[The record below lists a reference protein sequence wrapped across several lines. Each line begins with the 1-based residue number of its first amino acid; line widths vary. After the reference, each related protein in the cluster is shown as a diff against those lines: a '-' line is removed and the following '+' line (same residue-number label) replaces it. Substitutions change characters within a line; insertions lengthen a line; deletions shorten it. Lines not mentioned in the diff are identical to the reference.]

1 VTALVA
7 VETVLLV
14 LLVVLVAGLL
24 RSHAEILRRLGPA
37 GPDGAASPVPAPPT
51 AAGTRPRGTPP
62 APIMGTSPAGDVL
75 ALDLAG
81 AGAGEGA
88 GEGAGGGEGAAEPTL
103 LAFLTSGC
111 TTCQGFWDTLSEPR
125 LPSGVRTVIVTRGAD
140 SESPSRIGKLAP
152 EGIPVV
158 MSSEAWRDYQIPGA
172 PYFVLA
178 DGEVRGE
185 GAATTWQALA
195 ALVTD
200 AVEDG
205 RSENADA
212 RGRDIDRV
220 FAAAGIG
227 PEDPSLY
234 PAGRPGDQE
243 G

>member
-37 GPDGAASPVPAPPT
+37 SDDLSPTTPAPASAAS
-51 AAGTRPRGTPP
+51 RPRGTPP
-62 APIMGTSPAGDVL
+62 APIMGTSPSGDVL
-75 ALDLAG
+75 ALDLASDG
-81 AGAGEGA
+81 AAGEA
-88 GEGAGGGEGAAEPTL
+88 TL

-125 LPSGVRTVIVTRGAD
+125 LPAGVRTVIVTRGAD
-140 SESPSRIGKLAP
+140 GESPSRIGQLAP
-152 EGIPVV
+152 DGIPVV
-158 MSSEAWRDYQIPGA
+158 MSSQAWRDYQIPGA

-178 DGEVRGE
+178 DGEIRGE
-185 GAATTWQALA
+185 GAASSWQALA
-195 ALVTD
+195 SLVGD
-200 AVEDG
+200 AIADE
-205 RSENADA
+205 RSGGADA

-234 PAGRPGDQE
+234 PAGRPGGE
-243 G
+243 P